1 MKFRGIG
8 LAIIASGAAVFNSC
22 FQPPEYAPVPAIE
35 YESIIFKDIT
45 DPSLADSLIVTVRFK
60 DGDGDLGLDATD
72 QADNSAPYNNKNYL
86 YLSNGTKVNYK
97 TKRTNPSYFYLP
109 SFINPYNC
117 TNWEITTVSG
127 KTDTLYFDLNPNHNN
142 IYVDYLIKN
151 NDGSFKKFDW
161 LTEFVYPNCG
171 ISYDGRFPRLY
182 KDLTHKTPIEGSI
195 RYAMTSVG
203 FLILFSTKT
212 LKLRVTIQ
220 DRSLHPSN
228 IIETPEFTLQSIKK
242 SG

>member
-1 MKFRGIG
+1 
-8 LAIIASGAAVFNSC
+8 
-22 FQPPEYAPVPAIE
+22 
-35 YESIIFKDIT
+35 
-45 DPSLADSLIVTVRFK
+45 
-60 DGDGDLGLDATD
+60 
-72 QADNSAPYNNKNYL
+72 
-86 YLSNGTKVNYK
+86 SNGTRVNYK
-97 TKRTNPSYFYLP
+97 AKRTIPAYAKLP

-117 TNWEITTVSG
+117 INWEITTVSG

-142 IYVDYLIKN
+142 ISIDYLVKN
-151 NDGSFKKFDW
+151 NDGSFKEFNW

-195 RYAMTSVG
+195 RYGMNSVG

-212 LKLRVTIQ
+212 LKLRITIL
-220 DRSLHPSN
+220 DRALHTSN
-228 IIETPEFTLQSIKK
+228 TIETPEFTLQSIKK